1 MCDDN
6 NVITV
11 NTKYAFVVFVC
22 PRFSG
27 NTQDATVAKNRVVF
41 VFVFQHSARQSSE
54 TPPADNSFLSLATQ
68 AVEGRVSPH
77 VRQRK
82 GFPQQS
88 PSSIPSPRSKV
99 SPRRSGLNLS
109 TKYGNKIFIHVYTY
123 K

>member
-1 MCDDN
+1 MYDDN

-11 NTKYAFVVFVC
+11 KIKYALTVLFACSCVFSDNM
-22 PRFSG
+22 R
-27 NTQDATVAKNRVVF
+27 NATVAKNRVVF

-54 TPPADNSFLSLATQ
+54 TPPAENSFLSLAAQ
-68 AVEGRVSPH
+68 AVEGRVSPQ

-99 SPRRSGLNLS
+99 SLRRSSLN
-109 TKYGNKIFIHVYTY
+109 
-123 K
+123 